1 MAVNFEYLVVGQ
13 EYERPFLA
21 ELWGYKGYQA
31 ISRGVVTPSR
41 TNFIIL
47 FVTKEKQQ
55 ALTQYNDYI
64 DGDYLHWEGEEKHS
78 SDSRIISASASGDE
92 IHLLYR
98 DIHHSPFVYYGQIS
112 LRDYELHT
120 NEPSK
125 FVFSLALEGSS
136 PDPIA
141 DIEKHKGEYSSL
153 EKTERE
159 SVVKSRVGQGLFRH
173 RVIELWGSCSVTGLA
188 NLSLL
193 RASHIKPWRDCSNQE
208 RLDPMN
214 GLLLHPTLDH
224 LFDSGLVTFEE
235 NGKIRLSDRLS
246 AEDAEILQLDS
257 SETMRKVPGKLKEYM
272 KFHRDHVFKKG

>member
-1 MAVNFEYLVVGQ
+1 VAVCFEHLKAGQ

-21 ELWGYKGYQA
+21 ELWGYKGFQA
-31 ISRGVVTPSR
+31 ISRGVVTPSDS
-41 TNFIIL
+41 NLVIL

-64 DGDYLHWEGEEKHS
+64 DGGFLHWEGEEKHS
-78 SDSRIISASASGDE
+78 SDSRIINASANGDE
-92 IHLLYR
+92 IHLFYR

-120 NEPSK
+120 SKPSK
-125 FVFSLALEGSS
+125 FIFSLGLEADST
-136 PDPIA
+136 DPIE
-141 DIEKHKGEYSSL
+141 DIEKHKTEYSSL

-159 SVVKSRVGQGLFRH
+159 SIVKSRVGQGLFRE
-173 RVIELWGSCSVTGLA
+173 RVIALWGSCSVTGLS

-224 LFDSGLVTFEE
+224 LFDSGLVTFED
-235 NGKIRLSDRLS
+235 NGQIRFSERLS
-246 AEDAEILQLDS
+246 AEDAKILQLDS
-257 SETMRKVPGKLKEYM
+257 SETLRKMPEKLKKYM
-272 KFHRDHVFKKG
+272 EFHREHVFKKG